1 MKPAASPN
9 NTVDKNMLGV
19 FRYSRRAID
28 LVWKTSPA
36 LTIGL
41 ALATLIAGVLPAAM
55 AYVGQLIVD
64 ADDDPDYEIAVDYG
78 VKTGL
83 FGGGH

>member
-1 MKPAASPN
+1 MKPTDSPK

-19 FRYSRRAID
+19 FRYSRRAIN
-28 LVWKTSPA
+28 LVWQTSPS

-55 AYVGQLIVD
+55 AYVG
-64 ADDDPDYEIAVDYG
+64 
-78 VKTGL
+78 
-83 FGGGH
+83 